1 VTLRNGLK
9 SRARRDV
16 GFMAR
21 VLLLGACALMAS
33 ACLIPQDDDVLPDL
47 PPKKNSPPRIL
58 AQTVQPAQRKTSVVV
73 GTPSPTCLR
82 TEFSMTVEDEDT
94 GDLLRS
100 QWYVDPRPDYQNTA
114 STPVF
119 AGAVIFGGTSV
130 NRTVTAP
137 NAMLT
142 FLSSLNDGKEH
153 LIEAWVTDGEFDPN
167 AAPTQVTRPDRTLPD
182 GTSVPDTAYSDA
194 NVWVITRVE
203 SCP

>member
-1 VTLRNGLK
+1 
-9 SRARRDV
+9 
-16 GFMAR
+16 MAR
-21 VLLLGACALMAS
+21 VLLFGACALMAS

-47 PPKKNSPPRIL
+47 PPKKNSPLRVL
-58 AQTVQPAQRKTSVVV
+58 AQTVQPAQRKTSIIV

-114 STPVF
+114 TTPVF

-153 LIEAWVTDGEFDPN
+153 LIEGWVTDGEFDPN
-167 AAPTQVTRPDRTLPD
+167 AAPTQVTRPNRTLPD
-182 GTSVPDTAYSDA
+182 GTSVPDTAYSDE